1 MRNFTGLIIDWER
14 FKRLFP
20 HLAEEMER
28 GIARVRIDAY
38 RVDPQEG
45 ERLAR
50 GDPWA
55 GYEPDVIDFLRRCDT
70 EEEALEII
78 EYLERRG
85 EITSERAEELRR
97 QLRERGVRS
106 FGEKKEPG
114 YYLRNIDRE
123 RV

>member
-1 MRNFTGLIIDWER
+1 MIIDWER

-28 GIARVRIDAY
+28 GVARVRIDAY

>member
-1 MRNFTGLIIDWER
+1 VRSINELIIDWER
-14 FKRLFP
+14 FKKLFP

-28 GIARVRIDAY
+28 GVAKVTIDAY
-38 RVDPQEG
+38 RVDPDEG

-55 GYEPDVIDFLRRCDT
+55 GYEPDVIDFIRRCDT

-78 EYLERRG
+78 DYLERRG

-114 YYLRNIDRE
+114 YYLRNLDR
-123 RV
+123 